1 MTKILLDCVV
11 TAADPNKC
19 SSNIQYLTFVKRTLD
34 TREDV
39 FFYWLIPDW
48 ITDADFSA
56 TYPQDDRVKY
66 FRVPQHKD
74 RTKEYLTLGKALDH
88 AVAFN
93 GGLWDF
99 DVLLTMR
106 TGLVPM
112 LKMLATSPRS
122 FKQSWMKQVW
132 LLELM
137 VLMEFKKTVLTFE
150 QVTQD
155 MFTLAGYLA
164 ADRAY
169 IDSQVDKP
177 CIARRARELL
187 APSQAIKV
195 AQKLTVTGYAT
206 STETSLKDP
215 SQFPDP
221 AGGKPFCIA
230 HAGRMEKANRIAMIN
245 DVMVKH
251 FVMKGSK
258 VKLLVCTVSSGPK
271 VFDTSVVDVQMASR
285 EEFWKLCKSE
295 MHVVINMSEEGGSGM
310 SLLEPMMMGVPAI
323 CGPRK
328 FAEKSFGKDYPFLA
342 NSEVEAYGLVQAF
355 YEDYAGMYAKWAAWH
370 QTKFQD
376 LVKERYDVASIY
388 TLLDKDVE
396 DFAAVDQRIRDETP
410 GWRDNQMTLD
420 VLAHVCDATEFVLS
434 DVVSEMVAAK
444 KMDKKMLDKLS
455 GDDRDSRGLVW
466 STDFNKLRRVLS
478 AFYGWTDA
486 STKVGH
492 LKRAV

>member
-177 CIARRARELL
+177 CIARRARE
-187 APSQAIKV
+187 
-195 AQKLTVTGYAT
+195 
-206 STETSLKDP
+206 
-215 SQFPDP
+215 
-221 AGGKPFCIA
+221 
-230 HAGRMEKANRIAMIN
+230 
-245 DVMVKH
+245 
-251 FVMKGSK
+251 
-258 VKLLVCTVSSGPK
+258 
-271 VFDTSVVDVQMASR
+271 
-285 EEFWKLCKSE
+285 
-295 MHVVINMSEEGGSGM
+295 
-310 SLLEPMMMGVPAI
+310 
-323 CGPRK
+323 
-328 FAEKSFGKDYPFLA
+328 
-342 NSEVEAYGLVQAF
+342 
-355 YEDYAGMYAKWAAWH
+355 
-370 QTKFQD
+370 
-376 LVKERYDVASIY
+376 
-388 TLLDKDVE
+388 
-396 DFAAVDQRIRDETP
+396 QRID
-410 GWRDNQMTLD
+410 
-420 VLAHVCDATEFVLS
+420 
-434 DVVSEMVAAK
+434 
-444 KMDKKMLDKLS
+444 
-455 GDDRDSRGLVW
+455 
-466 STDFNKLRRVLS
+466 RVLH
-478 AFYGWTDA
+478 DA
-486 STKVGH
+486 G
-492 LKRAV
+492 